1 MSRSRREVRPW
12 VHEGVDGGK
21 RKLVS
26 LLTNPDGDDFQR
38 CIYFCLAGRGVVD
51 MIEDLL
57 WLELLL
63 EARGRVAGAIH
74 RWKVRMGSL
83 ASPYVVDEADG
94 PIIAGSE
101 DFRPGPSWW
110 VG

>member
-1 MSRSRREVRPW
+1 
-12 VHEGVDGGK
+12 
-21 RKLVS
+21 
-26 LLTNPDGDDFQR
+26 
-38 CIYFCLAGRGVVD
+38 

-57 WLELLL
+57 WLELRL
-63 EARGRVAGAIH
+63 EARGRVEGAIH

-101 DFRPGPSWW
+101 DFRPGRS
-110 VG
+110 